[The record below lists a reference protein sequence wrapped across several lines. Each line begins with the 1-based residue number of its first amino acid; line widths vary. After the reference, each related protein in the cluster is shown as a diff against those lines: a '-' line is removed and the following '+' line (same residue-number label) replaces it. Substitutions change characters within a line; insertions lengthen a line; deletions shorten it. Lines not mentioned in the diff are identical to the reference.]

1 MAEHTDRRRFM
12 SSAVLGAVGAGAML
26 SLEEKS
32 LQAARDD
39 GGRGRERHAPYRG
52 ESLPCG
58 QVGELT
64 ISRLLLGG
72 NLFGGWAHSRDLL
85 YVSRLLREY
94 NTDDR
99 ILDTLELAEHSGV
112 NMIQVDPS
120 CVEHIVRYR
129 RERGG
134 KMQML
139 VCLNVD
145 PLDPAQV
152 RGQVK
157 QLVDLGVEALYGHGE
172 RTDHL
177 TMNNQVDVIG
187 RTIDLIKMAGVPA
200 GVGSHSLQ
208 TPIACEKGGIAND
221 FYVKTFHPDNYW
233 SATPAERREEWCWY
247 AGSSNDHERY
257 HDNIFDLHPDRTEA
271 FMKGVKKPWFA
282 FKVMAAGAIPA
293 QVGISHAFQHGADFV
308 VAGMFDFQLAADVEI
323 AVKALKRSRN
333 RERPWFA

>member
-1 MAEHTDRRRFM
+1 M
-12 SSAVLGAVGAGAML
+12 SSAVLGAAATGAFV

-32 LQAARDD
+32 LQAAQE
-39 GGRGRERHAPYRG
+39 GEPRGQAHHAPYRG

-58 QVGELT
+58 KLGKLSV
-64 ISRLLLGG
+64 SRLVMGG

-94 NTDDR
+94 NTDTR
-99 ILDTLELAEHSGV
+99 ILDTLEQAEQSGV
-112 NMIQVDPS
+112 NMIQVDPA

-129 RERGG
+129 KERGG

-139 VCLNVD
+139 VCINAD
-145 PLDPAQV
+145 PLDATKV
-152 RGQVK
+152 KEQVK

-172 RTDHL
+172 RTDHM
-177 TMNNQVDVIG
+177 TMNNQVDAIG
-187 RTIDLIKMAGVPA
+187 RMTEIIKAAGVPA

-208 TPIACEKGGIAND
+208 TPIACEKNGIGNE

-233 SATPAERREEWCWY
+233 SATPAEKREEWCWY
-247 AGSSNDHERY
+247 TGSSDAHDRY
-257 HDNIFDLHPDRTEA
+257 HDNIFDLHPDQTEA

-293 QVGISHAFQHGADFV
+293 QVGINHAFQHGADFV
-308 VAGMFDFQLAADVEI
+308 VAGMFDFQLAGNVEI
-323 AVKALKRSRN
+323 AVKALKRSKN
-333 RERPWFA
+333 RARPWCA